1 MTVLSSD
8 VSLLENNGKE
18 KMNKTELLAILT
30 AQSGIG
36 AEDCKQVF
44 ILCDI
49 SVYLKIL
56 QAWMGFI
63 FYENYQNN
71 IFSAFI

>member
-1 MTVLSSD
+1 
-8 VSLLENNGKE
+8 
-18 KMNKTELLAILT
+18 MNKTELPAILT
-30 AQSGIG
+30 AQSGMG

-44 ILCDI
+44 ILCDM

-56 QAWMGFI
+56 QVWMGFI

>member
-1 MTVLSSD
+1 
-8 VSLLENNGKE
+8 
-18 KMNKTELLAILT
+18 MNKTELPAILT
-30 AQSGIG
+30 VQSGMG
-36 AEDCKQVF
+36 TEDCKQVF
-44 ILCDI
+44 ILCDM

-56 QAWMGFI
+56 QVWMGFI